1 MGRNLK
7 EDLIDNVATFIYT
20 LPKFLNGDY
29 TVIIMKKSIFLMLML
44 LSCTVVAEGAYTF
57 KAYNGDITFDHVN
70 HRRNFTCGDCHNGP
84 PRFIELDHDS
94 AHKLCLGCHR
104 KLGVGPL
111 QHCSD
116 CHKRD

>member
-1 MGRNLK
+1 
-7 EDLIDNVATFIYT
+7 
-20 LPKFLNGDY
+20 
-29 TVIIMKKSIFLMLML
+29 MKKSIFLMLML
-44 LSCTVVAEGAYTF
+44 LSCAVVAESAYTF